1 MIDFN
6 HIPARH
12 EVINERL
19 EEWARWVQDRPQVWK
34 AQSIWKNYRS
44 HAWQWHR
51 PEIVIPVNSLRAHEI
66 ERAVGML
73 PEKHRTAIRW
83 AYVFSRVH
91 PNAVQRALGVTKDA
105 LAQLIDDSRDM
116 LKNRLE
122 KTLAHIE

>member
-6 HIPARH
+6 HVPARH
-12 EVINERL
+12 EAINERL

-34 AQSIWKNYRS
+34 SQPMFRHYRS

-51 PEIVIPVNSLRAHEI
+51 PEIVIKVNPLQAHEI
-66 ERAVGML
+66 ERAVSVL

-83 AYVFSRVH
+83 VYVFSRVH
-91 PNAVQRALGVTKDA
+91 PNAVQRGLGVTQDA
-105 LAQLIDDSRDM
+105 LIQLINDSRDM
-116 LKNRLE
+116 LKNRLN